1 MKAIH
6 LVGAICTFAASST
19 FAQFEQCRDQFP
31 EGRVP
36 IVQQQ
41 GRDLC
46 FDSFAILYSPRDK
59 KPIYTVERLNRQ
71 RLQNA
76 HEERTNLF
84 YEEARLR
91 PAERALLSDYSRSGF
106 DRGHNAP
113 AADMPNPYAME
124 QSFSLANMMPQA
136 PSNNREIWAKAV
148 EKPTRHYVVRRAK
161 GDVFV
166 YTGSVGEARRI
177 GFGRVVVPTHLFKL
191 VYDQVRGEAWAF
203 WVENTNDAAMRPPI
217 SYSEIKRLTAIDFG
231 LPIQ

>member
-1 MKAIH
+1 MIIRL
-6 LVGAICTFAASST
+6 LVAICTMAAST
-19 FAQFEQCRDQFP
+19 AFAQFEHCRDQFP

-36 IVQQQ
+36 VTKLQ

-46 FDSFAILYSPRDK
+46 FDSFAVYYSPRDK

-71 RLQNA
+71 RLQDA
-76 HEERTNLF
+76 REERTEVF

-91 PAERALLSDYSRSGF
+91 STERAMLSDYSRSGF

-113 AADMPNPYAME
+113 AADMPNPNAMA

-136 PSNNREIWAKAV
+136 RENNRGLWAKSV
-148 EKPTRHYVVRRAK
+148 EKPTRQYVARRAK

-166 YTGSVGEARRI
+166 YTGSVGEAGRI

-191 VYDQVRGEAWAF
+191 VYDQARGDAWAY
-203 WVENTNDAAMRPPI
+203 WIENTDDARMRPLVT
-217 SYSEIKRLTAIDFG
+217 YSEIKQLTGIDFG
-231 LPIQ
+231 LPIN